1 MLQKTALHE
10 THRLAS
16 ARLVDFSGWEM
27 PLHYG
32 SQIDEHHAVR
42 SDSGVFD
49 VSHMLALDV
58 SGDQAEA
65 LLRQVLAN
73 DVAKLQQDGQ
83 ALYSCMLNSAGGVID
98 DLIVYRLAAGVYRLI
113 LNAGSATADLQHL
126 QDAARSFA
134 VTLVPRRD
142 VALLAVQGPRAVE
155 RVMPLLPAGFE
166 AALNLPSFHALAA
179 GDWMVA
185 RTGYTGEDGFEILLP
200 AAMASTFWAQLIGA
214 GVRPAG
220 LGARDTLRLEAG
232 LNLYGQDMDETVSP
246 LEANL
251 GWTVAWEPSERD
263 FIGREAL
270 ARQRETGV
278 TWRLTGIILDARGVL
293 RHGVSVET
301 SAGIGTVTSGSFSPT
316 LGASIGFA
324 RVPAGSDLGE
334 VSVVVRGKA
343 LPARLVRMPFV
354 RNGQIRVP
362 AGPANG

>member
-1 MLQKTALHE
+1 MPQKTVLHE
-10 THRLAS
+10 THCLAS

-42 SDSGVFD
+42 TDAGVFD

-58 SGDQAEA
+58 AGADAEA
-65 LLRQVLAN
+65 LLRRVLAN
-73 DVAKLQQDGQ
+73 DVAKLQLDGQ
-83 ALYSCMLNSAGGVID
+83 ALYSCMLNVAGGIID
-98 DLIVYRLAAGVYRLI
+98 DLIVYRLGVGTYRLI
-113 LNAGSATADLQHL
+113 LNAGSATADVEHL
-126 QDAARSFA
+126 QDVARSFA

-142 VALLAVQGPRAVE
+142 AALLAVQGPRVVE
-155 RVMPLLPAGFE
+155 RVTPLLPAGFE
-166 AALNLPSFHALAA
+166 AVPDLPSFHALAV

-200 AAMASTFWAQLIGA
+200 AAAASAFWNRLISA

-232 LNLYGQDMDETVSP
+232 LNLYGQDMDPSVSP
-246 LEANL
+246 LESNL
-251 GWTVAWEPSERD
+251 GWTVAWEPAERD

-270 ARQRETGV
+270 VRQRGRGV
-278 TWRLTGIILDARGVL
+278 AWRLTGIILDARGVL

-301 SAGIGTVTSGSFSPT
+301 SAGAGTVTSGSFSPT

-324 RVPAGSDLGE
+324 RVPASAELGD
-334 VSVVVRGKA
+334 VSVVIRGKD

-354 RNGQIRVP
+354 RNGQIRVQI
-362 AGPANG
+362 GRSDG